1 MELTD
6 VRTQIDSID
15 SQLLELFC
23 RRMDLAQE
31 VAAAKKDMKKAVFDP
46 ARERAKL
53 ADIMDRAPE
62 RYASQAV
69 SLFSLLMTMNKAEQQ
84 KILHSDDAES
94 LSSRARA
101 SLLPSS
107 EAFPS
112 TAHVA
117 CQGVEGAYSQIA
129 ACRLFRVPV
138 ISYFTTFEGVFRA
151 VQSGLCEYGVLPI
164 ENSTAGSVNQVY
176 DLMAQYRVSIVK
188 SLRQKIDHQLLVTP
202 GTDLENITEI
212 CSHQQAIA
220 QCSDIIERLGAQV
233 TVTEN
238 TAMAAQMVAE
248 SDRDDI
254 AAISSQSCAE
264 LYGLEVAARDVQ
276 NADSNYTRFVV
287 ISAEPKIY
295 PGANRTSLMVT
306 LKHEPGSLYRM
317 LERFYALGI
326 NMVKLESRP
335 IPGRD
340 FEFVFYFDLE
350 APAASNELDTLL
362 DSLDDICDS
371 YVYFGTYTEVL

>member
-15 SQLLELFC
+15 TQLLDLFC

-31 VAAAKKDMKKAVFDP
+31 VAAAKKGMKKAVFDP

-84 KILHSDDAES
+84 KILHANDAES

-212 CSHQQAIA
+212 
-220 QCSDIIERLGAQV
+220 
-233 TVTEN
+233 
-238 TAMAAQMVAE
+238 
-248 SDRDDI
+248 
-254 AAISSQSCAE
+254 
-264 LYGLEVAARDVQ
+264 
-276 NADSNYTRFVV
+276 
-287 ISAEPKIY
+287 
-295 PGANRTSLMVT
+295 
-306 LKHEPGSLYRM
+306 
-317 LERFYALGI
+317 
-326 NMVKLESRP
+326 
-335 IPGRD
+335 
-340 FEFVFYFDLE
+340 
-350 APAASNELDTLL
+350 
-362 DSLDDICDS
+362 
-371 YVYFGTYTEVL
+371 

>member
-31 VAAAKKDMKKAVFDP
+31 VAAAKKGMKKAVFDP

-53 ADIMDRAPE
+53 ADIMGRASA
-62 RYASQAV
+62 RYSAQAV

-138 ISYFTTFEGVFRA
+138 IS
-151 VQSGLCEYGVLPI
+151 
-164 ENSTAGSVNQVY
+164 
-176 DLMAQYRVSIVK
+176 
-188 SLRQKIDHQLLVTP
+188 
-202 GTDLENITEI
+202 
-212 CSHQQAIA
+212 
-220 QCSDIIERLGAQV
+220 
-233 TVTEN
+233 
-238 TAMAAQMVAE
+238 
-248 SDRDDI
+248 
-254 AAISSQSCAE
+254 
-264 LYGLEVAARDVQ
+264 
-276 NADSNYTRFVV
+276 
-287 ISAEPKIY
+287 
-295 PGANRTSLMVT
+295 
-306 LKHEPGSLYRM
+306 
-317 LERFYALGI
+317 
-326 NMVKLESRP
+326 
-335 IPGRD
+335 
-340 FEFVFYFDLE
+340 
-350 APAASNELDTLL
+350 
-362 DSLDDICDS
+362 
-371 YVYFGTYTEVL
+371 

>member
-31 VAAAKKDMKKAVFDP
+31 VAAAKKGMKKAVFDP

-53 ADIMDRAPE
+53 ADIMDRAPA
-62 RYASQAV
+62 RYSSQAV

-138 ISYFTTFEGVFRA
+138 ISYFTSSPCIALGLRTSPA
-151 VQSGLCEYGVLPI
+151 VWRC
-164 ENSTAGSVNQVY
+164 
-176 DLMAQYRVSIVK
+176 
-188 SLRQKIDHQLLVTP
+188 SLRRSGNFRGRHARP
-202 GTDLENITEI
+202 ARRF
-212 CSHQQAIA
+212 CS
-220 QCSDIIERLGAQV
+220 CPLRL
-233 TVTEN
+233 
-238 TAMAAQMVAE
+238 
-248 SDRDDI
+248 
-254 AAISSQSCAE
+254 
-264 LYGLEVAARDVQ
+264 
-276 NADSNYTRFVV
+276 
-287 ISAEPKIY
+287 
-295 PGANRTSLMVT
+295 
-306 LKHEPGSLYRM
+306 
-317 LERFYALGI
+317 
-326 NMVKLESRP
+326 
-335 IPGRD
+335 
-340 FEFVFYFDLE
+340 
-350 APAASNELDTLL
+350 
-362 DSLDDICDS
+362 
-371 YVYFGTYTEVL
+371 